1 MPEDPRRDGSAPRSV
16 SSAFRAGQYA
26 FDRFSTQSPA
36 MTECLRLARAAAGTD
51 LTVLITGESGTG
63 KNLLAQAIHNHSP
76 RKEQPCVLVNT
87 TALSETLIESE
98 IFGHEKGAFTGADR
112 TREGRFERANKGTLV
127 LDEIGDMSPAAQAKM
142 LRAVEYR
149 QFERLGGHETL
160 QVDVRV
166 IAITN
171 CDLDERVAEKRFR
184 EDLLYRLREVHIHV
198 PPLRQRLEDLP
209 ALAELFTYECTR
221 KVNPKIK
228 GIAAPAV
235 ELFKTQPWPG
245 NLRELKAAIRRA
257 SMLAESGIIEPQHL
271 GLRPQ
276 AHPPT
281 YASGPGPM
289 EDELSLRAAEARH
302 VAWVLQLTQG
312 NKRQAS
318 RLLAIS
324 RNTLDRKIAEYE
336 LELPGEG

>member
-1 MPEDPRRDGSAPRSV
+1 MPEDLTHDGSGPRSV
-16 SSAFRAGQYA
+16 SSAFQAGQYA

-63 KNLLAQAIHNHSP
+63 KNLLAQAIHNHGP
-76 RKEQPCVLVNT
+76 RKNQPCVTVNT

-98 IFGHEKGAFTGADR
+98 LFGHEKGAFTGADR
-112 TREGRFERANKGTLV
+112 ARQGRFELADKGTLV

-160 QVDVRV
+160 TVDVRV

-221 KVNPKIK
+221 KVNPRIK
-228 GIAAPAV
+228 SIAAPAV
-235 ELFKTQPWPG
+235 ELLKTQAWPG

-257 SMLAESGIIEPQHL
+257 SMLAEGDIILPRDL

-276 AHPPT
+276 APSDPT
-281 YASGPGPM
+281 PSCAGPT
-289 EDELSLRAAEARH
+289 EDDLSLRAAEARH

-318 RLLAIS
+318 RMLAIS
-324 RNTLDRKIAEYE
+324 RNTLDRKIAEYG
-336 LELPGEG
+336 LELPGED